1 MNFWVVPWLPMT
13 SSMIWMDSTPSKL
26 SNESNITQFGVLMKK
41 IQPREVNRG
50 FSKTP
55 YATPLNVC
63 AFSVYP
69 VFSIDSKLDIDK
81 FYSLLAFRRDQ
92 IIAFGG
98 WVREL

>member
-1 MNFWVVPWLPMT
+1 MT
-13 SSMIWMDSTPSKL
+13 SSMIWMDSTPSNL
-26 SNESNITQFGVLMKK
+26 SNESKITQFRVLMKK

-55 YATPLNVC
+55 YAVPPNVC
-63 AFSVYP
+63 AFLVYL
-69 VFSIDSKLDIDK
+69 VSSTDSKLDIDK
-81 FYSLLAFRRDQ
+81 FYYLLAFRRDQ